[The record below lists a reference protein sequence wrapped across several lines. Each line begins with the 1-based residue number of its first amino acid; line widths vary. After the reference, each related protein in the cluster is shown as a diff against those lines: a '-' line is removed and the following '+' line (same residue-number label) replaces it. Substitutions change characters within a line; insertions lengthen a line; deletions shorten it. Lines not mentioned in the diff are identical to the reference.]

1 MNSKEPDA
9 RYTTGLVSRSF
20 VPVSSPE
27 LLSLLELQFPEE
39 IQTELT
45 SNWMFLYPQEDTLK
59 LSLIFKIREDSS
71 AVSDFLKNN
80 EYRLPALLKPLF
92 VDETFVL
99 QEEQV
104 VFRDSGEVEGI
115 RHYNFVE
122 NLSDK
127 AIDWGILEDT
137 YLILSTSKEVVS
149 KLITDLKNEGES
161 LDNLVET
168 ELENLQN

>member
-1 MNSKEPDA
+1 MSGLFTCRLIVLFFISLVAVGAGIYYFSFATKTSSIAPTPTPEVTPPKIETPIVTAQKTIPKKLKDSEVIFLNIQEDSLSPLLLTKKESLSTAGVYYQLQKED
-9 RYTTGLVSRSF
+9 F

-80 EYRLPALLKPLF
+80 EMPAL
-92 VDETFVL
+92 
-99 QEEQV
+99 
-104 VFRDSGEVEGI
+104 
-115 RHYNFVE
+115 
-122 NLSDK
+122 
-127 AIDWGILEDT
+127 
-137 YLILSTSKEVVS
+137 
-149 KLITDLKNEGES
+149 
-161 LDNLVET
+161 
-168 ELENLQN
+168 